1 MSATT
6 ARTSDRGDA
15 VLDAV
20 QIVVDDV
27 DPVLT
32 RLTNH
37 LSDLRAHLTAQ
48 GRLSESQKAA
58 LNVILGDVATIREIL
73 DASVAPPI
81 PTIL

>member
-1 MSATT
+1 MSAT
-6 ARTSDRGDA
+6 GDCDEA
-15 VLDAV
+15 VLNAA

-58 LNVILGDVATIREIL
+58 LNEVLGDVATIREVL

-81 PTIL
+81 PTIF